1 MLNIIL
7 DNILREVIEFSTW
20 FTPNPDN
27 LAKNVNQVV
36 KSLSTT

>member
-20 FTPNPDN
+20 FTPNPVN
-27 LAKNVNQVV
+27 LAKNVNQDVNSV
-36 KSLSTT
+36 PTI

>member
-20 FTPNPDN
+20 FTPNPVN
-27 LAKNVNQVV
+27 LAKNVNQDVNLV
-36 KSLSTT
+36 PTI